1 MKNGFRDAEQE
12 LEVQSMVRGFR
23 IKGRRYGVMIKG
35 SGARIGESEIR
46 YYKQRYFD
54 QRVLFDY

>member
-35 SGARIGESEIR
+35 SGARIGESEIIE
-46 YYKQRYFD
+46 
-54 QRVLFDY
+54 